1 MGLPDRHLAID
12 ANGSQPL
19 SSPGG
24 SASIAHFR
32 RTSGKGSE
40 SYSLRSPRSEERCAL
55 SPVNKKVPVKGV
67 PSLVLCLA
75 RRLGQARSSSSHR
88 GDGGCFDQDAH
99 YQNQKRW

>member
-55 SPVNKKVPVKGV
+55 SPVNKKNTSEGTPFTGTLSRQAFR
-67 PSLVLCLA
+67 PS
-75 RRLGQARSSSSHR
+75 
-88 GDGGCFDQDAH
+88 
-99 YQNQKRW
+99 QKFI

>member
-1 MGLPDRHLAID
+1 M
-12 ANGSQPL
+12 
-19 SSPGG
+19 
-24 SASIAHFR
+24 
-32 RTSGKGSE
+32 RTFTCQQKI
-40 SYSLRSPRSEERCAL
+40 
-55 SPVNKKVPVKGV
+55 PVKGV